1 MLGVRYG
8 IAYIGVALLTQ
19 VVVQWTTY
27 FYAPPLERGL
37 PALLP
42 ISLVGLAMVLGRIV
56 DAIADPLVGV
66 WSDNSRYKGGRRLP
80 FIKYGMIPLVLSF
93 MLVWI
98 PFGSSDVFRFMY
110 LAFILSAFFFFYT
123 VVVAPYL
130 ALLPEL
136 AGDHEERTKLSA
148 WQAGFNIVGL
158 AIAMVGSSWLIEAF
172 DFKIMGLVLGLV
184 ALASF
189 AITSFTVKE
198 RRVQEV
204 GEPESLKVSMALTF
218 QNKPF
223 LFYLGAQLL
232 LWFGFNMTMMAVP
245 YVVTVLMVLDEGA
258 VGLVLGVA
266 LLISVLCFPLIVS
279 LSNKHGYK
287 RTLILTMTMQ
297 GLVLAAL
304 GFVGKWPGNVP
315 VLWQGL
321 ITVAL
326 AGFPLAGFFVI
337 PNAMLAELTDY
348 DYALTGKRREAI
360 YFGVQ
365 GLILKSAIGLSSLI
379 LTYVLERY
387 GFSVAKPLGVRIS
400 GPLAG
405 FFVLVGVVV
414 LLFYPQ
420 DRVTEKIKTVK
431 F

>member
-19 VVVQWTTY
+19 VVVQWATY

-56 DAIADPLVGV
+56 DAVADPLVGV

-80 FIKYGMIPLVLSF
+80 FIKYGMIPLALSF
-93 MLVWI
+93 ILIWV
-98 PFGSSDVFRFMY
+98 PFGSSDVSRFLY

-136 AGDHEERTKLSA
+136 AGDHAERTKLSA

-158 AIAMVGSSWLIEAF
+158 AVAMVGASWLIEAF
-172 DFKIMGLVLGLV
+172 NFKIMGLVLGLV

-189 AITSFTVKE
+189 AVTGFTVKE
-198 RRVQEV
+198 RRSFAES
-204 GEPESLKVSMALTF
+204 EPESLWASMALTF

-223 LFYLGAQLL
+223 LIYLAAQLL
-232 LWFGFNMTMMAVP
+232 LWFGFNMTMIAVP

-266 LLISVLCFPLIVS
+266 LLISVLCFPLVVS
-279 LSNKHGYK
+279 LSNKQGYK
-287 RTLILTMTMQ
+287 KTLILTMTMQ

-304 GFVGKWPGNVP
+304 GFVGKWPGGVP

-348 DYALTGKRREAI
+348 DYALTGRRREAI

-365 GLILKSAIGLSSLI
+365 GLILKSAIGLSSFI

-387 GFSVAKPLGVRIS
+387 GFSVAEPLGVRIS

-405 FFVLVGVVV
+405 FFVLAGVAA
-414 LLFYPQ
+414 LIFYPQ
-420 DRVTEKIKTVK
+420 AEVTEKIKKV
-431 F
+431 

>member
-1 MLGVRYG
+1 MRYG
-8 IAYIGVALLTQ
+8 VGYVGVALLTQ
-19 VVVQWTTY
+19 VVVQWVTY
-27 FYAPPLERGL
+27 FYAPPAERGL
-37 PALLP
+37 PVLLP
-42 ISLVGLAMVLGRIV
+42 IALVGLAMVVGRVV
-56 DAIADPLVGV
+56 DAVADPLVGV

-80 FIKYGMIPLVLSF
+80 FIKYGMLPLAVSFVL
-93 MLVWI
+93 LWI
-98 PFGSSDVFRFMY
+98 PWGGTELSRFFY
-110 LAFILSAFFFFYT
+110 LAFLLSSFFFFYT

-136 AGDHEERTKLSA
+136 ADDHGERTKLSA
-148 WQAGFNIVGL
+148 WQAGFNILGL
-158 AIAMVGSSWLIEAF
+158 ALAMVGSSWLIEAF
-172 DFKIMGLVLGLV
+172 GFKTMGLVLGLA

-189 AITSFTVKE
+189 AVTAFTVQE
-198 RRVQEV
+198 RRGRQE
-204 GEPESLKVSMALTF
+204 GAGESLGASVALTF
-218 QNKPF
+218 QNRPF
-223 LFYLGAQLL
+223 LYYLGAQLL
-232 LWFGFNMTMMAVP
+232 LWFGFNMTMIAVP

-266 LLISVLCFPLIVS
+266 LVIAVLCFPLVVT
-279 LSNKHGYK
+279 LSTKHGYK
-287 RTLILTMTMQ
+287 KALIGTMTMQ

-304 GFVGKWPGNVP
+304 GFVGIWPGKVP

-321 ITVAL
+321 ITVGL

-379 LTYVLERY
+379 LTFVLERY

-405 FFVLVGVVV
+405 FFVLAGVLV

-420 DRVTEKIKTVK
+420 EAVTERIKTVK
-431 F
+431 A